1 MGGVLVTEALIRT
14 MTMITRIVK
23 QRMRSGD
30 GAGFITIEN
39 LQPLH
44 TQDIGRV
51 SGCMITSSGM
61 CCYPTIRYLKGKIS
75 KHIKEEK

>member
-1 MGGVLVTEALIRT
+1 
-14 MTMITRIVK
+14 
-23 QRMRSGD
+23 MRSGD

-39 LQPLH
+39 LQRLH

-51 SGCMITSSGM
+51 SGCIMTSSCM
-61 CCYPTIRYLKGKIS
+61 CCYPTIRYQKGKIS